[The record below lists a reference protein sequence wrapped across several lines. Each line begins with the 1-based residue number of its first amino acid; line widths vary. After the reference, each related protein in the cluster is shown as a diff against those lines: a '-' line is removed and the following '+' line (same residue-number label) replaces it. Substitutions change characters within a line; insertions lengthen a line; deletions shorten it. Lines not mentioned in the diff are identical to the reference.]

1 MKLNELLNIKY
12 PIIQGGMA
20 NIATGAFA
28 ASVSN
33 AGGLG
38 LIGAGGMNAKMLK
51 AEIQACKKL
60 TNQPFG
66 VNIMLLNPD
75 AKEMAQIVIDEHVP
89 VVTTGAGNPGV
100 YIKMWKE
107 AGIKVLPVVPS
118 VALAKRLERAG
129 VDGLIVEGCEAGGIA
144 SGKQMLA
151 AYALGACGVQI
162 GTVLLASKECPI
174 HENYK
179 QAILKAKDTSTT
191 VTGRINGTP
200 VRILKN
206 KMAKAYIQKEKAGA
220 DMMELEKY
228 TLGSLKKA
236 VFEGNVDEGSLMAGQ
251 VAGMIH
257 EIKPVKQILEEMMS
271 ELQETYSNLEI

>member
-129 VDGLIVEGCEAGGIA
+129 VDGLIVEGCEAGGHIGEA
-144 SGKQMLA
+144 TTM
-151 AYALGACGVQI
+151 ALVPQVVSNVSI
-162 GTVLLASKECPI
+162 PVIASKECPI